1 MSQRCRHR
9 EQELLMA
16 KILVLY
22 DTQSGNTKAM
32 AEAVAEGARSQPG
45 AEVAV
50 KHVDEAVASD
60 LFEHDGIAVGSPTW
74 CGGLS
79 WKLKKFFDESTCVW
93 GKVEDKVACAF
104 STSGGLG
111 GGSEITCLSILS
123 VLMNYGM
130 LVFGVTDYAAPG
142 VTAHYGAVAVQA
154 PSEEELASCRILGA
168 KLVTHVKRVTGE

>member
-1 MSQRCRHR
+1 
-9 EQELLMA
+9 MA

-45 AEVAV
+45 ADVTV
-50 KHVDEAVASD
+50 KHVDEASSSD

-93 GKVEDKVACAF
+93 GKVEDKVGCAF

-111 GGSEITCLSILS
+111 GGSEMTCLSILS
-123 VLMNYGM
+123 ILMNYGM
-130 LVFGVTDYAAPG
+130 LVFGVTDYSAPG
-142 VTAHYGAVAVQA
+142 VTAHYGAVAVQK
-154 PSEEELASCRILGA
+154 PSEEELAACRLLGA
-168 KLVTHVKRVTGE
+168 KLVTHVKRGKGER

>member
-1 MSQRCRHR
+1 MV
-9 EQELLMA
+9 

-22 DTQSGNTKAM
+22 DSKSGNTRAM
-32 AEAVAEGARSQPG
+32 AEAVVQG
-45 AEVAV
+45 AESIPEVEV
-50 KHVDEAVASD
+50 TLKQVDEAKSSD

-93 GKVEDKVACAF
+93 GKVEDKVGCAF

-111 GGSEITCLSILS
+111 GGNEMTCLSILT
-123 VLMNYGM
+123 VLLNYGM
-130 LVFGVTDYAAPG
+130 LVFGVTDYSAPG
-142 VTAHYGAVAVQA
+142 VTAHYGAVAVQQ

-168 KLVTHVKRVTGE
+168 KLVTHVKRVKGER